1 VLGSDTDPTC
11 PVLSEPSTEHRAP
24 STILFSVTDSGIGM
38 TPEQMGKLFQ
48 AFSQADAS
56 TTRQYGGTGLGL
68 AITRHFCQM
77 MGGEI
82 TVASEPGQG
91 STFTIRLPAEVV
103 EPVGQAVSLPDEKE
117 SVESPLPGSGSTVL
131 IIDDD
136 AATRDLL
143 ARFLAREGFRVE
155 TAAGGEEGLRRAR
168 EMRPDAITLD
178 VMMPGLDGWAVLTA
192 LKSDPE
198 LALIPVVMV
207 TIVDDKNMGFAL
219 GASDYMTKPINRDQ
233 LLAIL
238 QKYRGTL
245 TTDGLGGTPVLLV
258 EDDDE
263 MRELLR
269 RQLEKEG
276 WSVTEAANGRVALE
290 RLAEAPPGLILLDLM
305 MPEMDGFQFI
315 ASLREREQWRS
326 IPVVVVTAK
335 ELSAEERGR
344 LNGYVEQILQ
354 KGAHSREELLRV
366 VRDQVASLS
375 RR

>member
-1 VLGSDTDPTC
+1 
-11 PVLSEPSTEHRAP
+11 
-24 STILFSVTDSGIGM
+24 LFSVTDSGIGM